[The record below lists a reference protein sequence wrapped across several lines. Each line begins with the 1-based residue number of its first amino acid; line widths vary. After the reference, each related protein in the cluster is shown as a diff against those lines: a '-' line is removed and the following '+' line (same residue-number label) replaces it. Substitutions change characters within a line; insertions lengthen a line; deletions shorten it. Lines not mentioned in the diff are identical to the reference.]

1 MKRKVLL
8 FSVDGLRPDA
18 VLKINNPFVNNLLKN
33 SYYSLKARTVFPS
46 VTLPC
51 HTSLMHSVDPARH
64 GVTTNIYT
72 PQVRPINGLFEQLK
86 FKGKKT
92 AMFYNWEE
100 LRDIRRPD
108 SITISGYYS
117 YHYLGGPKST
127 KYITDATIKTL
138 SEEDIDFCFTYLV
151 WSDGAG
157 HDYGWMSEEYL
168 RVVNESF
175 NSIEKIMNTL
185 GDEYIVIIVAD
196 HGGHDRGHGSM
207 MDEDM
212 TIPVIIYGKD
222 LPKGEIPFDVSIKD
236 IAPTIVNIL
245 SCDRALEWE
254 GKSLL

>member
-1 MKRKVLL
+1 
-8 FSVDGLRPDA
+8 
-18 VLKINNPFVNNLLKN
+18 
-33 SYYSLKARTVFPS
+33 
-46 VTLPC
+46 
-51 HTSLMHSVDPARH
+51 
-64 GVTTNIYT
+64 
-72 PQVRPINGLFEQLK
+72 
-86 FKGKKT
+86 
-92 AMFYNWEE
+92 
-100 LRDIRRPD
+100 
-108 SITISGYYS
+108 
-117 YHYLGGPKST
+117 
-127 KYITDATIKTL
+127 
-138 SEEDIDFCFTYLV
+138 
-151 WSDGAG
+151 
-157 HDYGWMSEEYL
+157 MSEEYL